1 MEMHKLRTFGII
13 ALGAMFAAAFATKA
27 SAADKPWW
35 PFPTEHWSSGEARSI
50 EYTPLEKASK
60 KWHICVLFPH
70 LKDSW
75 WVAAGYGI
83 AEEAKR
89 QGVQMTLLQAGGY
102 TELNKQISQYDD
114 CVAYGVDAIVMGV
127 VSESGMSRKIEE
139 GREKGIVQV
148 TMANPVIDAPVHAKI
163 FADHRI
169 TGYIAGQF
177 VLEHFKDRDSVRA
190 VQFPGP
196 QGSGW
201 AEASAEGFH
210 RAIKGTNIQVLEDK
224 YGDTG
229 KSVQLKLVEDALQ
242 TYQDI
247 DLIFGTA
254 VTAEVAIGALEEQGL
269 ADKVEVVSWYANQ
282 GMIDSV
288 INGEMLGAMNDSP
301 VIQGRISIDLAI
313 RILEEKEFHA
323 FLYPVPQLIS
333 QETLETLDMTW
344 QMAPKGYQPEYSV
357 D

>member
-1 MEMHKLRTFGII
+1 MHKLRTFGII

-35 PFPTEHWSSGEARSI
+35 PFPTEDWSSGEARSI

-163 FADHRI
+163 FADVWDRI
-169 TGYIAGQF
+169 SAGAMFGPHSEPPYQRASGRSPPR
-177 VLEHFKDRDSVRA
+177 LEHWRS
-190 VQFPGP
+190 QGP
-196 QGSGW
+196 QDSRRPRRNGPFASSPKAAGLRPDGPRRARKRQGFQRPVLQAGGSQR
-201 AEASAEGFH
+201 EPTSL
-210 RAIKGTNIQVLEDK
+210 QVDC
-224 YGDTG
+224 
-229 KSVQLKLVEDALQ
+229 VALVLR
-242 TYQDI
+242 T
-247 DLIFGTA
+247 
-254 VTAEVAIGALEEQGL
+254 
-269 ADKVEVVSWYANQ
+269 
-282 GMIDSV
+282 
-288 INGEMLGAMNDSP
+288 
-301 VIQGRISIDLAI
+301 
-313 RILEEKEFHA
+313 
-323 FLYPVPQLIS
+323 
-333 QETLETLDMTW
+333 
-344 QMAPKGYQPEYSV
+344 
-357 D
+357 